1 MKTICIIQARMGS
14 KRLPNKSMLYLHGYP
29 IIYWVYKRVL
39 ETKSLDE
46 VVISIP
52 DTKDNDIL
60 NDYLEINNIKVFRG
74 DENDLVDR
82 LLKTAKYFSAD
93 NIVRVCAD
101 NPLICSSEISRLL
114 EIYFRSNCDYSYNHM
129 PIETNYPDGIGAEIC
144 SIKLLEEINDKSNK
158 LEHREHV
165 FNYIWENKINY
176 NIKKFDPPLSM
187 AYPKLKLDIN
197 TIDDYRNLLMKPY
210 NINMSAEEIIQVALK
225 KNI

>member
-101 NPLICSSEISRLL
+101 NP
-114 EIYFRSNCDYSYNHM
+114 
-129 PIETNYPDGIGAEIC
+129 
-144 SIKLLEEINDKSNK
+144 
-158 LEHREHV
+158 
-165 FNYIWENKINY
+165 
-176 NIKKFDPPLSM
+176 
-187 AYPKLKLDIN
+187 
-197 TIDDYRNLLMKPY
+197 
-210 NINMSAEEIIQVALK
+210 
-225 KNI
+225 